1 MEELVKKIEAT
12 YEELLNT
19 IKKVNALTQ
28 TIDDLKVTTTQI
40 IEKYTETLDQSKIEK
55 AKQSTEK
62 TLQVMVEDIK
72 KIENL
77 MGNVEIAKQNV
88 ADLISLFTNRM
99 ASLEDTL
106 KKTKTPIQE
115 IDQKLIKYI
124 KEAEKNA
131 ELGMKRFNQAAQL
144 VDAKEEIK
152 KYDELIMLQKEN
164 NKLIKQ
170 LMAKMATNA
179 GENQS
184 VLPNGGP
191 KLEPFAA
198 PKIKKDNIVL
208 DNTKK

>member
-152 KYDELIMLQKEN
+152 KYDELITLQREN

>member
-77 MGNVEIAKQNV
+77 MGNVEMAKQNV

>member
-55 AKQSTEK
+55 AKLSTEK

-77 MGNVEIAKQNV
+77 MGNVEMAKQNV

-208 DNTKK
+208 DNSKK

>member
-1 MEELVKKIEAT
+1 MEELIKKIETT

-19 IKKVNALTQ
+19 VKKVNALSQ
-28 TIDDLKVTTTQI
+28 TIDELKVTTTQI

-88 ADLISLFTNRM
+88 ADLMTLFTNRM
-99 ASLEDTL
+99 TSLEDTL
-106 KKTKTPIQE
+106 KKTKNPIQE

-144 VDAKEEIK
+144 VDAKEEVK
-152 KYDELIMLQKEN
+152 KYEELITLQREN

-170 LMAKMATNA
+170 LMAKM
-179 GENQS
+179 S
-184 VLPNGGP
+184 VNNTEEKTMIPNNNP
-191 KLEPFAA
+191 KIEPFAA
-198 PKIKKDNIVL
+198 PKIKKDNLVL
-208 DNTKK
+208 DNSKK

>member
-77 MGNVEIAKQNV
+77 MGNVEMAKQNV
-88 ADLISLFTNRM
+88 ADLMSLFTNRM

-170 LMAKMATNA
+170 LMAKMATNSS
-179 GENQS
+179 ENQP
-184 VLPNGGP
+184 VLSNGGP
-191 KLEPFAA
+191 KLDPFAA

-208 DNTKK
+208 DNSKK

>member
-1 MEELVKKIEAT
+1 MEELIKKIEAT

-28 TIDDLKVTTTQI
+28 TIDDLKITTTQI
-40 IEKYTETLDQSKIEK
+40 IEKYTETLDHSKIEK
-55 AKQSTEK
+55 AKQNTEK
-62 TLQVMVEDIK
+62 TLQVMVDDIK

-77 MGNVEIAKQNV
+77 MGNVEMAKQNV
-88 ADLISLFTNRM
+88 ADLMSLFTNRM
-99 ASLEDTL
+99 TSLEDTL

-131 ELGMKRFNQAAQL
+131 ELGMKRFNQASQL

-152 KYDELIMLQKEN
+152 KYDELLILQKEN

-170 LMAKMATNA
+170 LIAKMSVNTS
-179 GENQS
+179 ENQP
-184 VLPNGGP
+184 VLPNNGP
-191 KLEPFAA
+191 KIDAFTA

>member
-55 AKQSTEK
+55 AKLSTEK
-62 TLQVMVEDIK
+62 TLQVMVDDIK

-77 MGNVEIAKQNV
+77 MGNVEMAKQNV

-152 KYDELIMLQKEN
+152 KYDELITLQREN

>member
-55 AKQSTEK
+55 AKLSTEK

-88 ADLISLFTNRM
+88 ADLMSLFTNRM

-152 KYDELIMLQKEN
+152 KYDELITLQREN

-191 KLEPFAA
+191 KHEPFAA

-208 DNTKK
+208 DNSKK

>member
-1 MEELVKKIEAT
+1 MEELIKKIEAT

-40 IEKYTETLDQSKIEK
+40 IEKYTETLDQTKIEK

-62 TLQVMVEDIK
+62 TLQVMVDDIK

-77 MGNVEIAKQNV
+77 MGNVEMAKQNV

-99 ASLEDTL
+99 TSLEDTL

-131 ELGMKRFNQAAQL
+131 ELGMKRLNQASQL

-152 KYDELIMLQKEN
+152 KYDELLMLQKEN

-170 LMAKMATNA
+170 LMAKLTVNTSD
-179 GENQS
+179 NQPI
-184 VLPNGGP
+184 LPNGGP
-191 KLEPFAA
+191 KIDPFAA